1 MEKSAKWVLASPLII
16 FLVLLVLFPAAYGIW
31 MSLQD
36 ITVQSKGS
44 QFIGL
49 TNYAE
54 VLQNGHFW
62 SSLWFTARFTLATT
76 LIELVLGFAL
86 ALLFNRY
93 FPGKRLLLS
102 VVLLPIMIAP
112 SLMGVMFRL
121 MLNENIGTVHGLLS
135 LVNIKVN
142 LFDPHNIVPLLILLD
157 VIQWVPF
164 TFLILYAG
172 LQSVDKN
179 LYEAAAVDGAS
190 RWQIV
195 WKIIIPVMAPIIFI
209 AVFLR
214 GIDAFRTFD
223 VIYVLTNG
231 GPGNVSTTISIFI
244 YKTAF
249 TEGNISIASAASIVI
264 AVMLLFILPF
274 FIKKLLRTE

>member
-49 TNYAE
+49 ANYAE